1 VASKSKDR
9 EDKDKKTGTIWA
21 AGAVAWRLRED
32 GAPEILLVHR
42 KRYDDWSLP
51 KGKAEP
57 GEKLPATAVREV
69 CEEGGAAITLGR
81 RLISVRYRV
90 KGRPKRV
97 SFWAARVTGVD
108 ERAVPNEEVDE
119 AAWLSLDG
127 ARGRV
132 SYQQDLAVLDD
143 FATAP
148 ADTVPLILL
157 RHAKALARADWKG
170 DDARRSLAASGQADA
185 RVLAGLLTCFAPQ
198 AQVFTSPTVRCEDT
212 VRPYAEV
219 TSVRLRTATELA
231 ISRTPRTDSS
241 AFLRTVLASG
251 KPAICCAH
259 RENLP
264 TLVTEATAVLGAP
277 APPGIEDTLPTS
289 GFYVL
294 QYVPG
299 GSLPPG
305 MAGLPPPMPP
315 GPGAGRLVAADRYE
329 LSET

>member
-1 VASKSKDR
+1 MPRNLPGPDGPVDENTVASKSKDN

-21 AGAVAWRLRED
+21 AGAVAWRPRED
-32 GAPEILLVHR
+32 GAPELLLVHR

-51 KGKAEP
+51 KGKTEP
-57 GEKLPATAVREV
+57 GEELPATAVREV
-69 CEEGGAAITLGR
+69 REEGGAAITLGR
-81 RLISVRYRV
+81 RLASVRYRV

-97 SFWAARVTGVD
+97 SYWAARVTGVD

-119 AAWLSLDG
+119 VAWLSLDE

-148 ADTVPLILL
+148 ANTVPLILL
-157 RHAKALARADWKG
+157 RHAQALARGDWAG
-170 DDARRSLAASGQADA
+170 EDARRPLADSGQADA

-198 AQVFTSPTVRCEDT
+198 AEVFTSPTVRCEDT

-219 TSVRLRTATELA
+219 AGVRLRTANELA
-231 ISRTPRTDSS
+231 ISRTPGADSS
-241 AFLRTVLASG
+241 PFLRTVLASG

-264 TLVTEATAVLGAP
+264 TLLTEAAAALSAS
-277 APPGIEDTLPTS
+277 APPGAGDTLPTS
-289 GFYVL
+289 GFWIL
-294 QYVPG
+294 SIAG
-299 GSLPPG
+299 GG
-305 MAGLPPPMPP
+305 
-315 GPGAGRLVAADRYE
+315 LVAADRYE